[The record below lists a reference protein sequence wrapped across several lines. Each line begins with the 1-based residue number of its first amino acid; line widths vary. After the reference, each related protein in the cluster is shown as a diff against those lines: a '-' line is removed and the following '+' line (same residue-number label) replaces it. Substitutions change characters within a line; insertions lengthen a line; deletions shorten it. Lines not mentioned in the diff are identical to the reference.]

1 MKFITTVLLIIVV
14 IFAYLFTTAHG
25 KMLASSIVNV
35 PYEFLNTKEKKEVDC
50 LADNIY
56 YEAGYEPK
64 EGRIAVAAVTINRV
78 KSQKFDSSICGVVT
92 QKTQGVCQFTWLCDG
107 SVQRKPNPAIYNE
120 ARELALYVYFNHG
133 VIEDP
138 SKGALY
144 YHADYVNPRWK
155 LDKTTTIGRHIFYK
169 PKEEYTY
176 ARQTKYQT
184 RF

>member
-1 MKFITTVLLIIVV
+1 MKFITTVILVIVV
-14 IFAYLFTTAHG
+14 IFAYLLVSANG
-25 KMLASSIVNV
+25 KQMTFGIVKV
-35 PYEFLNTKEKKEVDC
+35 PYEFLNVKEKKEVDC
-50 LADNIY
+50 LTDNIY

-78 KSQKFDSSICGVVT
+78 KSNKFDNTVCGVVT
-92 QKTQGVCQFTWLCDG
+92 QKTRGTGTCQFSWLCDG
-107 SVQRKPNPAIYNE
+107 SAKRRPNPTIYNE

-155 LDKTTTIGRHIFYK
+155 LDKTTVIGRHIFYK
-169 PKEEYTY
+169 PKEDYIY
-176 ARQTKYQT
+176 ARQTQH
-184 RF
+184 